1 MNRKVYMMIGMASI
15 FLGVIAV
22 LVMMKMRGGMDI
34 IFLNYDGFEVE
45 GSKIVKCQLKEGAN
59 LVIPKKI
66 NGIEITEIGD
76 YAFNGLDLKSVVIP
90 NSIKKIGKYAFANNK
105 ITDLRVPDTVSE
117 LGEGAFMHNQIKRL
131 VIGDKT
137 VIGEACFNDNQLSYD
152 EAFFYKT
159 GQDGVKNYEE
169 IVSYGGSLRGNVL
182 IPERHEQ
189 VVLKRIGDKAFLD
202 SEIVSVTIPD
212 SVEYIGHSTFA
223 ENNLVEVYIPNQ
235 VKHIGDMAFSEN
247 NYLTNVVVDNSLS
260 HFNNFPWGASDA
272 DFYWLK
278 K

>member
-1 MNRKVYMMIGMASI
+1 MNRKVYMMIGIASI
-15 FLGVIAV
+15 FLGIIAV
-22 LVMMKMRGGMDI
+22 LMMMKMRGGMDI

-45 GSKIVKCQLKEGAN
+45 GSKIIKCEVKEGAN

-66 NGIEITEIGD
+66 NSIEITEIGD
-76 YAFNGLDLKSVVIP
+76 YAFNGLNLKSVVIP
-90 NSIKKIGKYAFANNK
+90 NTIKKIGKYAFANNK
-105 ITDLRVPDTVSE
+105 IKELKVPDTVQE
-117 LGEGAFMHNQIKRL
+117 LGEGAFMHNQINSL

-137 VIGEACFNDNQLSYD
+137 IIGEACFNDNQLKYN

-159 GQDGVKNYEE
+159 GQDGVKDYAE

-182 IPERHEQ
+182 IPESNEQ
-189 VVLKRIGDKAFLD
+189 VLLKRVGDKAFLE
-202 SEIVSVTIPD
+202 SGIVSVTIPN
-212 SVEYIGHSTFA
+212 SVEYIGQSTFA

-235 VKHIGDMAFSEN
+235 VKHIGDKAFAEN
-247 NYLTNVVVDNSLS
+247 NYLTNVVVDNSLNY
-260 HFNNFPWGASDA
+260 FNNYPWGANDA